1 LSLSTYGLI
10 KLEEIAAEML
20 LFSILIE
27 RRCCRMAKL
36 TPKQKLFVQ
45 EYLIDLNATQ
55 AAIRAGY
62 SEKTAAVIGAE
73 NLIKP
78 NIATS
83 IQKSM
88 NSREQRTEITQ
99 DKVLLELAKI
109 GFSNG
114 SDFAKVVTKPRK
126 RQVWNDTTQEYE
138 EKEVEEQFVELID
151 TDELPADKKAAIS
164 GIKEGKYGI
173 EVSSCD
179 KVKALELIGKH
190 LGMFKDKVEISGQVN
205 DPMEGL
211 TTEELKKLIYDE

>member
-1 LSLSTYGLI
+1 
-10 KLEEIAAEML
+10 
-20 LFSILIE
+20 
-27 RRCCRMAKL
+27 MAKL

-78 NIATS
+78 NIAAS
-83 IQKSM
+83 IQKAM

-99 DKVLLELAKI
+99 DKVLKELAKI
-109 GFSNG
+109 AFSNG
-114 SDFAKVVTKPRK
+114 SDFAKVKTEMHKK
-126 RQVWNDTTQEYE
+126 RLWDDEAEEYV

-151 TDELPADKKAAIS
+151 TDKLPPEKKAAIAEIS
-164 GIKEGKYGI
+164 EGKFGI
-173 EVSSCD
+173 TVKACD

-190 LGMFKDKVEISGQVN
+190 LGMFKDKVELSGDVN
-205 DPMEGL
+205 NPYEGL
-211 TTEELKKLIYDE
+211 TTEQLLKLVGDSDDS

>member
-1 LSLSTYGLI
+1 VANVT
-10 KLEEIAAEML
+10 E
-20 LFSILIE
+20 
-27 RRCCRMAKL
+27 
-36 TPKQKLFVQ
+36 KQKRFVD
-45 EYLIDLNATQ
+45 EYLIDLNATRAYKAAYPRVKKDEVAASAAARLLRDVKVQ
-55 AAIRAGY
+55 AYLKSRQ
-62 SEKTAAVIGAE
+62 
-73 NLIKP
+73 
-78 NIATS
+78 
-83 IQKSM
+83 QKLQ
-88 NSREQRTEITQ
+88 ERTEITQ

-205 DPMEGL
+205 NPMEGL

>member
-1 LSLSTYGLI
+1 
-10 KLEEIAAEML
+10 M
-20 LFSILIE
+20 
-27 RRCCRMAKL
+27 MAKL
-36 TPKQKLFVQ
+36 TPKQKAFVQ

-62 SEKTAAVIGAE
+62 SQKTADVQGVRLLGNVKVQSALNEAMK
-73 NLIKP
+73 N
-78 NIATS
+78 
-83 IQKSM
+83 
-88 NSREQRTEITQ
+88 REIRTEITQ
-99 DKVLLELAKI
+99 DKVLKELAKI
-109 GFSNG
+109 AFSSG
-114 SDFAKVVTKPRK
+114 ADFAQVVTQKRK
-126 RQVWNDTTQEYE
+126 KRLWDDEAQEYI

-205 DPMEGL
+205 NPMEGL